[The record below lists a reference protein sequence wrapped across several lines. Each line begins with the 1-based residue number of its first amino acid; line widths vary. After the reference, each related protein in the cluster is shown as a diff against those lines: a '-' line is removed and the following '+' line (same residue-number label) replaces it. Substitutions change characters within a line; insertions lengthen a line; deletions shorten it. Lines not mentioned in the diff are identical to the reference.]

1 MAGKFLLLL
10 SQIYNLN
17 LLVHSR
23 KSESTAQKPSTKEK
37 SVHQLSYESQFTTNK
52 TTANQTIAAV
62 QAAGGTMTLDDLKNY
77 EVFIRPSLNIT
88 YNSFTI
94 HSTSVPSGGAVAL
107 SILKIMEGY
116 SSPSS
121 SPLNTPDMNLSTH
134 RLDEAMR
141 YSYAARSKLGDPAF
155 YKGMD
160 SFEAE
165 MITEETAKR
174 LRGLISDDKTKD
186 VPEYGPEIYAMPE
199 NHGTSHIV
207 TTDRSGLAITLT
219 STVNLLFG
227 SLLVVPE
234 TGMFCL
240 LARDQ

>member
-1 MAGKFLLLL
+1 M
-10 SQIYNLN
+10 
-17 LLVHSR
+17 
-23 KSESTAQKPSTKEK
+23 KEK
-37 SVHQLSYESQFTTNK
+37 SVCHLLHLSLHTLKNP
-52 TTANQTIAAV
+52 ANYTIAAV
-62 QAAGGTMTLDDLKNY
+62 QAAGGTMTLEDLKNY
-77 EVFIRPSLNIT
+77 EVSIRPALNIT

-94 HSTSVPSGGAVAL
+94 HSTGVPSGGAVAL

-116 SSPSS
+116 STPSS
-121 SPLNTPDMNLSTH
+121 FSEPDLNLSTH

-155 YKGMD
+155 YKNME
-160 SFEAE
+160 SFEAD

-174 LRGLISDDKTKD
+174 TRGLISDENTKNVSD
-186 VPEYGPEIYAMPE
+186 YGPEIYEMPE

-207 TTDRSGLAITLT
+207 TTDKSGLAITLT

-234 TGMFCL
+234 TGMSHL
-240 LARDQ
+240 LSSRPMF